1 MADDWWPQQVGDL
14 CAKSPGLFFPNRR
27 VEKNCRQ
34 LFWRGASNAPAQAE
48 PSFASQDAAVQVSSH
63 APANAPPPVRRVPL
77 PRRHALTRTY
87 TCSAFHLQ
95 ERRYS
100 VSCSLTRV
108 YAPFLFVK
116 KEFSFFYIFFLIP
129 FFLLCAVECAKV
141 CAHECFSDG
150 WKRLIFNA
158 FSVCFLVCRIVL
170 FLVPSLC
177 AVTTYFS

>member
-1 MADDWWPQQVGDL
+1 M

-116 KEFSFFYIFFLIP
+116 KEFSFFYIFLSYSFLSS
-129 FFLLCAVECAKV
+129 LCCGVCESV
-141 CAHECFSDG
+141 CARVFQRWLKTSDFQCVQCVFSCVP
-150 WKRLIFNA
+150 NCA
-158 FSVCFLVCRIVL
+158 FSCALFVCRYNLL
-170 FLVPSLC
+170 FI
-177 AVTTYFS
+177 T